1 MSTFSRR
8 KNTRERERETLFI
21 IDNISTTTTKKK
33 KKKKKKNDH
42 EENSGGIVRTNS
54 AVSAL
59 CF

>member
-1 MSTFSRR
+1 MSTFIRR
-8 KNTRERERETLFI
+8 KNTRARERETLFI
-21 IDNISTTTTKKK
+21 IDNISTTTTKK

>member
-1 MSTFSRR
+1 MSTFIRR
-8 KNTRERERETLFI
+8 KNTRARERETLFI

-42 EENSGGIVRTNS
+42 EENSGGTVRTNS

>member
-1 MSTFSRR
+1 MSTFIRR
-8 KNTRERERETLFI
+8 KNTRARERETLFI
-21 IDNISTTTTKKK
+21 IDNISTTTKKKK

>member
-1 MSTFSRR
+1 MSTFIRR
-8 KNTRERERETLFI
+8 KNTRARERETLFI
-21 IDNISTTTTKKK
+21 IDNISTTTTTKK